1 MLQMY
6 IILGWMGW
14 ITLVGAIGFVIG
26 YLKAERDA
34 KRAAAA
40 AAEQVD
46 KATTAGV
53 SPEVTASDEKQS

>member
-1 MLQMY
+1 MRQMY

-14 ITLVGAIGFVIG
+14 VTLVGAIGFVIG

-40 AAEQVD
+40 EME
-46 KATTAGV
+46 KTAGA
-53 SPEVTASDEKQS
+53 PPAEVTANDEKQS